1 MKITSRSGIEK
12 SISRSYRNFEMYA
25 SLFYASLFNMRRTLA
40 PTVALTKR
48 NEIRVLQISTIS

>member
-1 MKITSRSGIEK
+1 
-12 SISRSYRNFEMYA
+12 MYA